1 MSKFPS
7 RGLKPFAQIAAP
19 QIDPLLAKAGFA
31 AREVVNQWPSII
43 GGDLA
48 KRTAPLRIDYP
59 RQKQQGDDAPD
70 PGTLVIR
77 VEAPF
82 ALEVQ
87 HMSDQIIER
96 VNAYIGWR
104 CISRIRLN
112 QAPLTAKKRVLP
124 RSGPGLDKVRVK
136 QMLDQVED
144 AGLRAA
150 LARLGKAID
159 R

>member
-1 MSKFPS
+1 MSKPPF

-31 AREVVNQWPSII
+31 AREVVTQWPSII

-59 RQKQQGDDAPD
+59 RQKQQSDELPE
-70 PGTLVIR
+70 PGTLVVR
-77 VEAPF
+77 VETPF

-104 CISRIRLN
+104 CIARIRLH
-112 QAPLTAKKRVLP
+112 QAPLSPKQRTLP
-124 RSGPGLDKVRVK
+124 RLKAGLDQARVQK
-136 QMLDQVED
+136 TLDQVED

-150 LARLGKAID
+150 LERLGKAIG